1 MCSVGVWSL
10 LLTVIKNLL
19 HREISASGEKRASS
33 TVSQSGGAALGRCL
47 DAVTSM
53 STTVVLC
60 TDWREQRVCVQTGCD
75 STRLLFVRV
84 VQTVSGQR

>member
-33 TVSQSGGAALGRCL
+33 TVSQSGGAAVGRRW
-47 DAVTSM
+47 DAVASM
-53 STTVVLC
+53 STTVVL
-60 TDWREQRVCVQTGCD
+60 WREQRVCVQTGCD

-84 VQTVSGQR
+84 VQTVPGQR